1 MSTETASG
9 GFALHTESMTGLH
22 WLGVAL
28 ATITGVIHLWLAYAF
43 RADETALAVAF
54 LIAAVGFFG
63 GVAAVLLDY
72 RRRLLYVLGIPF
84 TAGQIPI
91 WYVVNAPNFGA
102 TGIADK
108 VVQVVLIVV
117 LAVLYRRES

>member
-1 MSTETASG
+1 MSTETASRG
-9 GFALHTESMTGLH
+9 LTIHTESMTSIH

-28 ATITGVIHLWLAYAF
+28 ATITGVVHLWLAYAF
-43 RADETALAVAF
+43 MSETGPAIAF

-72 RRRLLYVLGIPF
+72 RRRLFYALGIPF
-84 TAGQIPI
+84 TAGQIPL
-91 WYVVNAPNFGA
+91 WYVANAPDFGA
-102 TGIADK
+102 IGIADK

-117 LAVLYRRES
+117 LVVLFRQES

>member
-9 GFALHTESMTGLH
+9 GVALHTESMTGLH

-43 RADETALAVAF
+43 LSSPTMAVAF
-54 LIAAVGFFG
+54 LIAGVGFLG

-72 RRRLLYVLGIPF
+72 RRRLFYLLGIPF
-84 TAGQIPI
+84 TAGQIPL
-91 WYVVNAPNFGA
+91 WYVANAPDFGA

-108 VVQVVLIVV
+108 VVQAVLIVV
-117 LAVLYRRES
+117 LVVLYRRES